1 MRSSLGISAGAA
13 GVCTALVATDDTGTQ
28 SVEYRTLSSDLGTH
42 TDLGDLSLSAI
53 GLMTVQ
59 VPERRIEPDAIAVAY
74 RTESHAAAVRS
85 AAKRQ
90 RRAIRLVPE
99 TAATLAYLRST
110 GLVAQYGSIAIVDL
124 GASGLTV
131 TVVDQASGTIYCR
144 DRTTTVSGDRAAD
157 TPDADI
163 ASRVVEFV
171 TDVCARGLRTP
182 EAAVLVGGGGNIA
195 DVGAALDTG
204 FDGVT
209 IIVPEPE
216 AATAKGA
223 ALLAGSNARQD
234 FPVVAGSGGGR
245 GTGALVGALVVGG
258 LMLGYGVKEVIP
270 QSEENYAPTGSQV
283 IEVPSTEPDVPTA
296 DPDATDIPSSDPT
309 PTATVP
315 GYAPQLPLPSTDSF
329 SGPASTTQYTTTVE
343 PPPPTTTPP
352 TTEAPATTTPPPT
365 TTQSRPWIPP
375 MWPDLPT
382 WLPELV
388 PSIPSIPSIPTP
400 DTGPPIAPPGSGPI
414 TTVPPSSEPPSSE
427 PPTSEP
433 PRSEPPT
440 TEPPSSDTEPPAGP
454 PPPQISPESGS
465 PTPEVPDSSPR

>member
-13 GVCTALVATDDTGTQ
+13 GVCTALVATDDTGMQ
-28 SVEYRTLSSDLGTH
+28 SMEYRTLSSDLGTH

-59 VPERRIEPDAIAVAY
+59 VPDHKIEPDAIAVAY
-74 RTESHAAAVRS
+74 RTEGHAAAVRS

-90 RRAIRLVPE
+90 RRAIRLIPE

-110 GLVAQYGSIAIVDL
+110 GLVAQYGSIAVVDL

-131 TVVDQASGTIYCR
+131 TVVDQASGSILCR
-144 DRTTTVSGDRAAD
+144 DRTTTVSGDGAAD
-157 TPDADI
+157 EPDADI

-171 TDVCARGLRTP
+171 TGTCARSFRTP
-182 EAAVLVGGGGNIA
+182 EAAVLVGGGGNIT
-195 DVGAALDTG
+195 DVGAALDAG

-209 IIVPEPE
+209 IVVPEPE

-245 GTGALVGALVVGG
+245 GTGAIVGALVVGG

-283 IEVPSTEPDVPTA
+283 IETPTGEPDVPTV
-296 DPDATDIPSSDPT
+296 DPDDTDIPSGDPT
-309 PTATVP
+309 PSSTVQVP
-315 GYAPQLPLPSTDSF
+315 ASHVPLPTTDDY
-329 SGPASTTQYTTTVE
+329 SGPAWTTQYTTTVE

-352 TTEAPATTTPPPT
+352 TPTTTEAPTTTTPPPS

-375 MWPDLPT
+375 MWPELPT
-382 WLPELV
+382 WLPGLV
-388 PSIPSIPSIPTP
+388 PGVPTP
-400 DTGPPIAPPGSGPI
+400 DAD
-414 TTVPPSSEPPSSE
+414 PPSLSADPTTPTTETSTTE

-433 PRSEPPT
+433 PASETPTSEPPAPG
-440 TEPPSSDTEPPAGP
+440 TEPAGP
-454 PPPQISPESGS
+454 QPEVSPESGS
-465 PTPEVPDSSPR
+465 PTPEVPDSLPR